1 MKTTTAQL
9 NKIFDGFAG
18 LKALVI
24 GDLMVDSYV
33 FGKVDRISPEA
44 PVPIIH
50 VKQTDSR
57 LGGAANVALNL
68 AALGIKPLLAGIIG
82 ADTEGRQFQRLL
94 KKHGIDDKGVIT
106 STHRVTTV
114 KTRIVGNNA
123 QMLRIDEEDNG
134 PLHKTDKEAL
144 LAALVKLI
152 NMDKPNVVIFED
164 YDKGVI
170 DEDIIKQ
177 VVKACKPHKIP
188 VTVDPKKRNFLD
200 YTKVTLFKPNLKELR
215 EGLKIDNTLSA
226 DDDLL
231 QAVKKLEKK
240 LENTTSL
247 VTLSE
252 RGVLV
257 SHNGQKTILPAHRRT
272 IVDVSGAGDTV
283 IAVASACL
291 AQGVDPLLMA
301 ALANMAGG
309 LVCEKPGVV
318 PIDKNELLQEAQKLL
333 TVKTAP

>member
-1 MKTTTAQL
+1 MKATAAEI
-9 NKIFDGFAG
+9 NTIFTNFTK

-50 VKQTDSR
+50 VKSTESR

-68 AALGIKPLLAGIIG
+68 AALGVKPLLAGVIG

-94 KKHGIDDKGVIT
+94 KKHGIEEKGVLT
-106 STHRVTTV
+106 SVNRVTTV
-114 KTRIVGNNA
+114 KTRIIGNNA
-123 QMLRIDEEDNG
+123 QMLRIDEENNENLD
-134 PLHKTDKEAL
+134 KADKEKFLSL
-144 LAALVKLI
+144 LSRLI
-152 NMDKPNVVIFED
+152 LNDSPHVVIFED

-170 DEDIIKQ
+170 DEDVIAH
-177 VVKACKPHKIP
+177 VVKTCKGRKIP
-188 VTVDPKKRNFLD
+188 VCVDPKKRNFLA
-200 YTKVTLFKPNLKELR
+200 YEKVTLFKPNLKELR
-215 EGLKIDNTLSA
+215 EGLKLDSNLA
-226 DDDLL
+226 EEDELFH
-231 QAVKKLEKK
+231 AVKKLEKK
-240 LENTTSL
+240 LDNHLSL

-252 RGVLV
+252 RGILV
-257 SHNGQKTILPAHRRT
+257 SHKGHKTIIPAHKRT

-283 IAVASACL
+283 IAVASACV
-291 AQGVDPLLMA
+291 AQGVEPTLMA

-318 PIDKNELLQEAQKLL
+318 PIDAVEFKAEAQKLL
-333 TVKTAP
+333 K

>member
-1 MKTTTAQL
+1 MKATAADIDKL
-9 NKIFDGFAG
+9 FTGFGKI
-18 LKALVI
+18 KALVI
-24 GDLMVDSYV
+24 GDLMVDAYV

-68 AALGIKPLLAGIIG
+68 AALGVKPLLAGIVG

-94 KKHGIDDKGVIT
+94 KKHGIEEKGVMV
-106 STHRVTTV
+106 STNRVTTV
-114 KTRIVGNNA
+114 KTRVIGNNA
-123 QMLRIDEEDNG
+123 QMLRIDEEDTG
-134 PLHKTDKEAL
+134 PLNKEDKEKLKSL
-144 LAALVKLI
+144 LSRLI
-152 NMDKPNVVIFED
+152 LNDSPHVVIFED

-170 DEDIIKQ
+170 DEDIIAH
-177 VVKACKPHKIP
+177 VVKTCKGRKIP
-188 VTVDPKKRNFLD
+188 VAVDPKKRNFLS
-200 YTKVTLFKPNLKELR
+200 YENVSLFKPNLKELR
-215 EGLKIDNTLSA
+215 EGLKLDSV
-226 DDDLL
+226 DSEEELL
-231 QAVKKLEKK
+231 HAVKKLEKK
-240 LENTTSL
+240 LDNQVSL

-257 SHNGQKTILPAHRRT
+257 SHKGKAKIIPAHVRT

-283 IAVASACL
+283 IAVAAACL
-291 AQGVDPLLMA
+291 AQGADAHLLA

-318 PIDKNELLQEAQKLL
+318 PIDKEELKAEAKKLL
-333 TVKTAP
+333 TK